1 MSNLSTAQIETIAK
15 QVYRQFPEMKDAK
28 PLVQNPTDGK
38 QAKLPGAAAPAAG
51 QHFLLTFKGQ
61 ALGPGGRPIA
71 RIVRVVADGRG
82 QVIKISTSK

>member
-1 MSNLSTAQIETIAK
+1 MSNLSAVQIETIAK

-38 QAKLPGAAAPAAG
+38 QAKLPGAAAG